1 MNAVKGANSRL
12 LYSIFCRKKGNVS
25 IRLSVKKS
33 IMPFQRSSVLLHFR
47 KVMEQ
52 VNGNSFVFAVF
63 TLVYLGMIFGRF
75 PRLALDRTG
84 IVLLGAIA
92 LLASGHARLDGGASG
107 IDVPTILLLFGF
119 MIISAQFRLG
129 GFYSEVSR
137 RISSLPVSPGV
148 LLGVVIL
155 SAGGLSALLTNDV
168 VCLAMTPVIGQG
180 CIRRKLN
187 PLPFFLALACA
198 ANIGSGLTLIGNPQ
212 NMLIGESLHLSF
224 SGYLWWALPP
234 VLVSLLAEWRI
245 ITVLFRGKM
254 HLEITREQEPE
265 RAFDRWQTLKGAAVL
280 ASVVGFFLFSALPRD
295 LVALAAAGI
304 LLLSRTMASR
314 RTLDTVDWQL
324 LALFLGLFV
333 VNGAFEAVGGLEI
346 MKDGLARLGVSLAS
360 PSWLYGVTTVLSNL
374 VSNVPAVMLLLPL
387 VRDIPGAGHILAV
400 SSTFAGN
407 LLIVGSIANIIVA
420 GEAERMGIPFDWKG
434 HARVGVPVTL
444 ASLAAGLACM
454 ALFRA
459 S

>member
-1 MNAVKGANSRL
+1 MNTVKGANSRL
-12 LYSIFCRKKGNVS
+12 FYSIFCRKNGNVS

-33 IMPFQRSSVLLHFR
+33 IMPFQRSSVLLYFR

-63 TLVYLGMIFGRF
+63 TIVYLGMIFGRF

-92 LLASGHARLDGGASG
+92 LLASGHARLEGGASG

-137 RISSLPVSPGV
+137 RISSLSVSPEA

-155 SAGGLSALLTNDV
+155 AAGGLSALLTNDV

-212 NMLIGESLHLSF
+212 NMLIGESLDLSF

-234 VLVSLLAEWRI
+234 VLVSLIAEWGI

-254 HLEITREQEPE
+254 HLEIIREQEPE
-265 RAFDRWQTLKGAAVL
+265 KSFNRWQTLKGAVVL
-280 ASVVGFFLFSALPRD
+280 ASVVGLFLFSALPRD
-295 LVALAAAGI
+295 LVALGAAGI

-314 RTLDTVDWQL
+314 RTLETVDWQL

-333 VNGAFEAVGGLEI
+333 INGAFEAAGGLDAV
-346 MKDGLARLGVSLAS
+346 KTVLDRLGISLSS
-360 PSWLYGVTTVLSNL
+360 PLWLYGAAAGLSNL

-387 VRDIPGAGHILAV
+387 VRDLPGAGNILAL

-420 GEAERMGIPFDWKG
+420 GEAERMGIPFSWKE
-434 HARVGVPVTL
+434 HAAAGIPVTI
-444 ASLAAGLACM
+444 ASLAAGLFCVYF
-454 ALFRA
+454 L
-459 S
+459 